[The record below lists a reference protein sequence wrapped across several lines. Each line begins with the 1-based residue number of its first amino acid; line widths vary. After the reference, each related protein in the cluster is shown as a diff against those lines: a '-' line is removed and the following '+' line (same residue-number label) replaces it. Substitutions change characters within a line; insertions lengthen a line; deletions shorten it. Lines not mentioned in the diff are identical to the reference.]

1 MTNKST
7 AKVFMCDC
15 TGEGIMVTVEEDDF
29 FEGTEGSPYIGLAF
43 WECTNKF
50 EGTPKLTIWER
61 LKLAIHILKGGSPY
75 LDQVFMRAETAKKF
89 ANHILYLINKKG

>member
-1 MTNKST
+1 MTNKPT
-7 AKVFMCDC
+7 AKVFICDC
-15 TGEGIMVTVEEDDF
+15 MGEGIMVTVEPKDF
-29 FEGTEGSPYIGLAF
+29 FNEEGDSPYIGLAF
-43 WECTNKF
+43 WECNNKF
-50 EGTPKLTIWER
+50 AGQPKLTIKER

>member
-7 AKVFMCDC
+7 AKVFMCEC
-15 TGEGIMVTVEEDDF
+15 TGEGVMVTVEKENF
-29 FEGTEGSPYIGLAF
+29 FEDSNGYPYIGLAF
-43 WECTNKF
+43 WECNNKF
-50 EGTPKLTIWER
+50 AGQPKLTFKER
-61 LKLAIHILKGGSPY
+61 MKLAIHILKGGSPY

>member
-29 FEGTEGSPYIGLAF
+29 FEGTEGSPYIGLA
-43 WECTNKF
+43 
-50 EGTPKLTIWER
+50 
-61 LKLAIHILKGGSPY
+61 GG
-75 LDQVFMRAETAKKF
+75 
-89 ANHILYLINKKG
+89 G